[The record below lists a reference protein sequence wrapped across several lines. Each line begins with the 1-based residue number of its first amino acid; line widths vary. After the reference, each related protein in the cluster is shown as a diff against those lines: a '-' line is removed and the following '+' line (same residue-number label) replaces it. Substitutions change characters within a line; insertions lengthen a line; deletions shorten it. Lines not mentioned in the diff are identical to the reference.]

1 MVGEERSGVRHHT
14 EVSRKE
20 AGRPPIQDAVAACHH
35 LLDIDVGRWG
45 DRDGVRGFGEL
56 LPGDITGE
64 RGARDRIE
72 VGVVVPGMTGSVGHR
87 NDPVAE
93 AKPLAA
99 LQRPDRRRRNRTD
112 DTPEPLHL
120 VAIETGRALQQL
132 PRVHQVGRTPLVDVD
147 LQTRIKI
154 GQHTHTTRM
163 IQVNVRHQ
171 HRPDVLQGG
180 APVLQRL
187 FEAGHG
193 WYRTGIHEDQA
204 VAGFQQAGGNVAGLA
219 EVLEIEKEESFR
231 DGNHACK
238 DSLAPVPLGPQFP
251 PRMKRPGALFM
262 AMVMLLAVPVGAQIP
277 ASLGTPAD
285 PSLVW
290 SPISMAGIGRVS
302 GKVDSV
308 FIDRQVR
315 EFVVS
320 GGDWVSYLAARLGA
334 VPIPKGSRI
343 RVAVD
348 STRIIVDGRMTD
360 LPPETRSLF
369 GPLAMLLDSN
379 SVLRAEVV
387 MGPTGPGVA
396 RFVLATMSLNGFAIP
411 ESILA
416 SFMAGVG
423 KQYPVLTRTGRE
435 LLVAVPP
442 DGKVGLVTNGVR
454 LWTTDSVSGNGTP
467 PE

>member
-1 MVGEERSGVRHHT
+1 MTRLGT
-14 EVSRKE
+14 LLT
-20 AGRPPIQDAVAACHH
+20 AVA
-35 LLDIDVGRWG
+35 
-45 DRDGVRGFGEL
+45 
-56 LPGDITGE
+56 
-64 RGARDRIE
+64 
-72 VGVVVPGMTGSVGHR
+72 M
-87 NDPVAE
+87 
-93 AKPLAA
+93 
-99 LQRPDRRRRNRTD
+99 
-112 DTPEPLHL
+112 
-120 VAIETGRALQQL
+120 
-132 PRVHQVGRTPLVDVD
+132 
-147 LQTRIKI
+147 LQT
-154 GQHTHTTRM
+154 
-163 IQVNVRHQ
+163 
-171 HRPDVLQGG
+171 
-180 APVLQRL
+180 AS
-187 FEAGHG
+187 A
-193 WYRTGIHEDQA
+193 
-204 VAGFQQAGGNVAGLA
+204 
-219 EVLEIEKEESFR
+219 
-231 DGNHACK
+231 
-238 DSLAPVPLGPQFP
+238 
-251 PRMKRPGALFM
+251 
-262 AMVMLLAVPVGAQIP
+262 GAQIP
-277 ASLGTPAD
+277 ASLGTPPD

-290 SPISMAGIGRVS
+290 STISMAGISRVS

-334 VPIPKGSRI
+334 VPIPDGNRI

-387 MGPTGPGVA
+387 MGPTGPGAA
-396 RFVLATMSLNGFAIP
+396 RFVLATISLNGFAIP

-454 LWTTDSVSGNGTP
+454 LWTADTVSGNGAP